1 MEAVLDRS
9 RAAPAERRPEAEQ
22 MRPEEVEVPRRR
34 RVGVVAAG
42 AAVSRG
48 VFSASVW
55 ALLSVPVSVE
65 GPLAPV
71 VALLW
76 TEEEEEGR
84 TLPALSAALWAKG
97 GEREK
102 KYHRAVKVLI
112 TTTETRLVWPKTT
125 RILKSFHNAEEAYS
139 KLSSNTKVIYDWLYL

>member
-1 MEAVLDRS
+1 MVEEVPDRS
-9 RAAPAERRPEAEQ
+9 QAAPAERRPEAEQ

-48 VFSASVW
+48 VVSASVWALLSASVW

-76 TEEEEEGR
+76 TEEEQGR
-84 TLPALSAALWAKG
+84 TLPALSAALWARGGGGGGGG

-102 KYHRAVKVLI
+102 KIPLCSESSGSNNYNRN
-112 TTTETRLVWPKTT
+112 
-125 RILKSFHNAEEAYS
+125 SFG
-139 KLSSNTKVIYDWLYL
+139 